1 MPNMKK
7 EISKHNSNIEK
18 QQRPPLLMPGC
29 NCEDGVDTC
38 PLEGQCLVDKVVYQ
52 ATVEEDN
59 NVNTYTKWNNTGI
72 Q

>member
-7 EISKHNSNIEK
+7 EIGKHNSSIEK
-18 QQRPPLLMPGC
+18 QQLPPKPQPGC

-38 PLEGQCLVDKVVYQ
+38 PLEGCCLVDKVVYQ

-59 NVNTYTKWNNTGI
+59 VVNTYTGLTKKHI
-72 Q
+72 